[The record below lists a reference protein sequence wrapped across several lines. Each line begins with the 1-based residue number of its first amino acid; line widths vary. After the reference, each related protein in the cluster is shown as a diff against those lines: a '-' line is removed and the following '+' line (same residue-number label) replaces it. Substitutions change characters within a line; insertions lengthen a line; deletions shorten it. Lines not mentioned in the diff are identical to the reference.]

1 MNIWQFQ
8 NRVSARLLRWGL
20 GSMLAGFLMR
30 FGGRAW
36 KNAGNQ
42 FIMWGLIDAAIA
54 VFGHITSQ
62 DRIDRMQNPGAA
74 EVKREE
80 ATQLSRLL
88 WINTILDVFYVLG
101 GWLWMRRDRGDGS
114 ARGNGAGVI
123 IQGLFL
129 FVFDLFHALNVP
141 KKTDE

>member
-20 GSMLAGFLMR
+20 GSMVAGFLMR
-30 FGGRAW
+30 FGGRFW

-42 FIMWGLIDAAIA
+42 FIVWGLIDAAIA
-54 VFGHITSQ
+54 VIGHITSQ
-62 DRIDRMQNPGAA
+62 DRIDRLQNPGAA
-74 EVKREE
+74 EIKREE

-88 WINTILDVFYVLG
+88 WINTVLDVFYVIG
-101 GWLWMRRDRGDGS
+101 GWLWMRRDRG
-114 ARGNGAGVI
+114 NGVGVI

-129 FVFDLFHALNVP
+129 FLFDLFHALNVP
-141 KKTDE
+141 KNNDE